1 MEILFFL
8 NNIKIK
14 TYFILNILKKE
25 AQFIIPAF
33 LCILLFILINS
44 KSFYL
49 LSELSYWSGN
59 LINQPYRIL
68 SYSFVHK
75 DFNHLLS
82 NLFGIV
88 VVRYCFINLN
98 LKNIFLFLYLIILL
112 IPIKT
117 FYLFIIDNFLFYNPN
132 HLLVGFSGIIFG
144 TFSFIMLSS
153 IYGKEYI
160 LNIFIGLKKNNEI
173 YRLMTV
179 FLSLG
184 IVYSLLPS
192 ISLSGHIAGI
202 LSGFI
207 IFII

>member
-1 MEILFFL
+1 M
-8 NNIKIK
+8 KI
-14 TYFILNILKKE
+14 IRKE
-25 AQFIIPAF
+25 AQFIIPSF
-33 LCILLFILINS
+33 LCFLLFIFINFKRFFLVS
-44 KSFYL
+44 D
-49 LSELSYWSGN
+49 LSYWSSY

-68 SYSFVHK
+68 SYSFVHR

-82 NLFGIV
+82 NLFGII

-112 IPIKT
+112 IPIQT
-117 FYLFIIDNFLFYNPN
+117 FFLFILDNFIFYNPN

-144 TFSFIMLSS
+144 TFSFILLSS
-153 IYGKEYI
+153 LYGKEYI

-173 YRLMTV
+173 YKLMIV

-184 IVYSLLPS
+184 IVYSFLPS

-207 IFII
+207 IFIL

>member
-1 MEILFFL
+1 M
-8 NNIKIK
+8 KI
-14 TYFILNILKKE
+14 IRKE
-25 AQFIIPAF
+25 AQFIIPSF
-33 LCILLFILINS
+33 LCFLLFIFINFKRFFLVS
-44 KSFYL
+44 D
-49 LSELSYWSGN
+49 LSYWSSY
-59 LINQPYRIL
+59 LITQPYRIL

-82 NLFGIV
+82 NLFGII

-112 IPIKT
+112 IPIQT
-117 FYLFIIDNFLFYNPN
+117 FFLFILDNFIFYNPN

-144 TFSFIMLSS
+144 TFAFILLSS
-153 IYGKEYI
+153 LYGKEYI

-173 YRLMTV
+173 YKLMTV

-192 ISLSGHIAGI
+192 ISLSGHAAGI

-207 IFII
+207 IFIL

>member
-1 MEILFFL
+1 M
-8 NNIKIK
+8 KI
-14 TYFILNILKKE
+14 IKKE
-25 AQFIIPAF
+25 AQFIIPSF
-33 LCILLFILINS
+33 LCFLLFIIINFKRFFLVS
-44 KSFYL
+44 D
-49 LSELSYWSGN
+49 LSYWSSY
-59 LINQPYRIL
+59 LTNQPYRIL

-82 NLFGIV
+82 NIFGII

-112 IPIKT
+112 IPIQT
-117 FYLFIIDNFLFYNPN
+117 SFLFVVDNFLFYNPN

-144 TFSFIMLSS
+144 TFFFILLSS
-153 IYGKEYI
+153 LYGKEYI
-160 LNIFIGLKKNNEI
+160 FNIFIGLKKNNEI
-173 YRLMTV
+173 FRLMTV

-192 ISLSGHIAGI
+192 ISFSGHVAGI

-207 IFII
+207 IFIL

>member
-1 MEILFFL
+1 M
-8 NNIKIK
+8 KI
-14 TYFILNILKKE
+14 IKKE
-25 AQFIIPAF
+25 VQFIIPSF
-33 LCILLFILINS
+33 LCFLLFAIINV
-44 KSFYL
+44 KRFFL
-49 LSELSYWSGN
+49 VPDLSYWSSY

-82 NLFGIV
+82 NLFGII

-112 IPIKT
+112 IPIQT
-117 FYLFIIDNFLFYNPN
+117 FFLFILDNFIFYNPN

-144 TFSFIMLSS
+144 TFSFILLSS
-153 IYGKEYI
+153 LYGKEYI

-173 YRLMTV
+173 YKLMTV

-184 IVYSLLPS
+184 IVYSFLPS

-207 IFII
+207 IFIL

>member
-1 MEILFFL
+1 M
-8 NNIKIK
+8 K
-14 TYFILNILKKE
+14 TIKKE
-25 AQFIIPAF
+25 AQFIIPSF
-33 LCILLFILINS
+33 LCFLLFVIINF
-44 KSFYL
+44 KRFFL
-49 LSELSYWSGN
+49 VPDLCYWSSY
-59 LINQPYRIL
+59 LITQPYRIL

-82 NLFGIV
+82 NLFGII

-112 IPIKT
+112 IPIQT
-117 FYLFIIDNFLFYNPN
+117 FFLFILDNFIFYNPN

-144 TFSFIMLSS
+144 TCSFILLSS
-153 IYGKEYI
+153 LYGKEYI

-173 YRLMTV
+173 YKLMTV

-184 IVYSLLPS
+184 IVYSFLPS

-207 IFII
+207 IFIL

>member
-1 MEILFFL
+1 L
-8 NNIKIK
+8 KI
-14 TYFILNILKKE
+14 IRKE
-25 AQFIIPAF
+25 AQFIIPSF
-33 LCILLFILINS
+33 LCFLLFIFINFKRFFLVS
-44 KSFYL
+44 D
-49 LSELSYWSGN
+49 LSYWSSY

-82 NLFGIV
+82 NLFGII

-112 IPIKT
+112 IPIQT
-117 FYLFIIDNFLFYNPN
+117 FCLFILDNFILYNPN

-144 TFSFIMLSS
+144 TFSFILLSS
-153 IYGKEYI
+153 LYGKEYI

-173 YRLMTV
+173 YKLMTV

-184 IVYSLLPS
+184 IVYSFLPS

-207 IFII
+207 IFIL

>member
-1 MEILFFL
+1 M
-8 NNIKIK
+8 KI
-14 TYFILNILKKE
+14 IRKE
-25 AQFIIPAF
+25 AQFIIPSF
-33 LCILLFILINS
+33 LCFLLFIFINFKRFFLVS
-44 KSFYL
+44 D
-49 LSELSYWSGN
+49 LSYWSSY

-82 NLFGIV
+82 NLFGII

-112 IPIKT
+112 IPIQT
-117 FYLFIIDNFLFYNPN
+117 FFLFILDNFIFYNPN

-144 TFSFIMLSS
+144 TFSFILLSS
-153 IYGKEYI
+153 FYGKEYI

-173 YRLMTV
+173 YKLMTV

-184 IVYSLLPS
+184 IVYSFLPS

-207 IFII
+207 IFIL

>member
-1 MEILFFL
+1 M
-8 NNIKIK
+8 KI
-14 TYFILNILKKE
+14 IRKE
-25 AQFIIPAF
+25 AQFIIPSF
-33 LCILLFILINS
+33 LCFLLFVIINF
-44 KSFYL
+44 KRFFL
-49 LSELSYWSGN
+49 VPDLSYWSIY
-59 LINQPYRIL
+59 LVTQPYRIL

-82 NLFGIV
+82 NLFGII

-112 IPIKT
+112 IPIQT
-117 FYLFIIDNFLFYNPN
+117 FFLFIVDNFLFYNPN

-144 TFSFIMLSS
+144 TFSFILLSS
-153 IYGKEYI
+153 LYGKEYI

-173 YRLMTV
+173 YKLMTV

-184 IVYSLLPS
+184 IVYSFLPS

-207 IFII
+207 IFIL

>member
-1 MEILFFL
+1 MFFINN
-8 NNIKIK
+8 NNIKS
-14 TYFILNILKKE
+14 YFILKTIIKE
-25 AQFIIPAF
+25 AQFIIPSF
-33 LCILLFILINS
+33 LCFLLFIVINF
-44 KSFYL
+44 KSIYL
-49 LSELSYWSGN
+49 VSDLSYWSN
-59 LINQPYRIL
+59 YLINQPYRIL

-82 NLFGIV
+82 NLFGII

-112 IPIKT
+112 IPIQT
-117 FYLFIIDNFLFYNPN
+117 FYLFIVDNFIFYNPN

-144 TFSFIMLSS
+144 TFSFILLSS
-153 IYGKEYI
+153 LYGKEYI
-160 LNIFIGLKKNNEI
+160 FNIFIGLKKNIEI

-184 IVYSLLPS
+184 IVYSLLPN
-192 ISLSGHIAGI
+192 ISLSGHVAGI

-207 IFII
+207 IFIL

>member
-1 MEILFFL
+1 M
-8 NNIKIK
+8 NII
-14 TYFILNILKKE
+14 KKE
-25 AQFIIPAF
+25 AQFIIPSF
-33 LCILLFILINS
+33 ICFLLFVIINF
-44 KSFYL
+44 KRFFL
-49 LSELSYWSGN
+49 VPDLSYWSSY
-59 LINQPYRIL
+59 LITQPYRIL

-82 NLFGIV
+82 NLFGII

-112 IPIKT
+112 IPIQT
-117 FYLFIIDNFLFYNPN
+117 FFLFIVDNFIFYNPN

-144 TFSFIMLSS
+144 TFAFILLSS
-153 IYGKEYI
+153 LYGKEYI

-173 YRLMTV
+173 YKLMTV

-184 IVYSLLPS
+184 IVYSFLPS

-207 IFII
+207 IFIL

>member
-1 MEILFFL
+1 M
-8 NNIKIK
+8 KI
-14 TYFILNILKKE
+14 IRKE
-25 AQFIIPAF
+25 AQFIIPSL
-33 LCILLFILINS
+33 LCFLLFIFINFKRFFLVS
-44 KSFYL
+44 D
-49 LSELSYWSGN
+49 LSYWSSY

-82 NLFGIV
+82 NLFGII

-98 LKNIFLFLYLIILL
+98 LKNIFLFLYLIIFL
-112 IPIKT
+112 IPIQT
-117 FYLFIIDNFLFYNPN
+117 FFLFIVDNFIFYNPN

-144 TFSFIMLSS
+144 TFSFILLSS
-153 IYGKEYI
+153 LYGKEYI

-173 YRLMTV
+173 YKLMTV

-184 IVYSLLPS
+184 IVYSFLPS

-207 IFII
+207 IFIL

>member
-1 MEILFFL
+1 M
-8 NNIKIK
+8 KI
-14 TYFILNILKKE
+14 IRKE
-25 AQFIIPAF
+25 AQFIIPSF
-33 LCILLFILINS
+33 LCLLLFVIINF
-44 KSFYL
+44 KRFFL
-49 LSELSYWSGN
+49 VPDLSYWSSY
-59 LINQPYRIL
+59 LITQPYRIL

-82 NLFGIV
+82 NLFGII

-112 IPIKT
+112 IPIQT
-117 FYLFIIDNFLFYNPN
+117 FFLFILDNFIFYNPN

-144 TFSFIMLSS
+144 TFSFILLSS
-153 IYGKEYI
+153 LYGKEYI

-173 YRLMTV
+173 YKLMTV

-207 IFII
+207 IFIL

>member
-1 MEILFFL
+1 M
-8 NNIKIK
+8 KI
-14 TYFILNILKKE
+14 IKKE
-25 AQFIIPAF
+25 AQFIIPSF
-33 LCILLFILINS
+33 LCFLLFVIINF
-44 KSFYL
+44 KRFFFV
-49 LSELSYWSGN
+49 SELSYWSSF
-59 LINQPYRIL
+59 LITQPYRIL

-82 NLFGIV
+82 NLFGII
-88 VVRYCFINLN
+88 VVRYCFIKLN

-112 IPIKT
+112 IPIQT
-117 FYLFIIDNFLFYNPN
+117 FFFFIVDNFIFYNPN

-144 TFSFIMLSS
+144 TFSFILLSS
-153 IYGKEYI
+153 LYGKEYI

-173 YRLMTV
+173 YKLMTV

-192 ISLSGHIAGI
+192 ISLSGHISGI

-207 IFII
+207 IFIL

>member
-1 MEILFFL
+1 M
-8 NNIKIK
+8 KI
-14 TYFILNILKKE
+14 IRKE
-25 AQFIIPAF
+25 AQFIIPSL
-33 LCILLFILINS
+33 LCFLLFIFINFKRFFLVS
-44 KSFYL
+44 D
-49 LSELSYWSGN
+49 LSYWSSY

-98 LKNIFLFLYLIILL
+98 LKNIFLFLCLIILL
-112 IPIKT
+112 IPIQT
-117 FYLFIIDNFLFYNPN
+117 FFLFILDNFIFYNPN

-144 TFSFIMLSS
+144 TFSFILLSS
-153 IYGKEYI
+153 LYGKEYI

-173 YRLMTV
+173 YKLMTV

-184 IVYSLLPS
+184 IVYSFLPS

-207 IFII
+207 IFIL

>member
-1 MEILFFL
+1 M
-8 NNIKIK
+8 KI
-14 TYFILNILKKE
+14 IKKE
-25 AQFIIPAF
+25 AQFIIPSF
-33 LCILLFILINS
+33 LCFLFFVIINF
-44 KSFYL
+44 KRFFL
-49 LSELSYWSGN
+49 VPDLSYWSSY
-59 LINQPYRIL
+59 LISQPYRIL

-82 NLFGIV
+82 NLFGII

-112 IPIKT
+112 IPIQT
-117 FYLFIIDNFLFYNPN
+117 FFLFILDNFIFYNPN

-144 TFSFIMLSS
+144 TFSYIWLSS
-153 IYGKEYI
+153 LYGKEYM

-173 YRLMTV
+173 YKLMTV

-184 IVYSLLPS
+184 IVYSFLPS

-207 IFII
+207 IFIL

>member
-1 MEILFFL
+1 M
-8 NNIKIK
+8 KI
-14 TYFILNILKKE
+14 IKKE
-25 AQFIIPAF
+25 AQFIIPSF
-33 LCILLFILINS
+33 LCFLLFIIVNFRRFFLVS
-44 KSFYL
+44 D
-49 LSELSYWSGN
+49 LSYWSSY

-75 DFNHLLS
+75 DLNHLLS
-82 NLFGIV
+82 NIFGII

-112 IPIKT
+112 IPIQT
-117 FYLFIIDNFLFYNPN
+117 FILFIVDNFLFYNPN

-144 TFSFIMLSS
+144 TFSFILFSS
-153 IYGKEYI
+153 LHGKGHI
-160 LNIFIGLKKNNEI
+160 FNIFIGLKKNNEI

-184 IVYSLLPS
+184 IVYSLLPG

>member
-1 MEILFFL
+1 MKI
-8 NNIKIK
+8 IKQ
-14 TYFILNILKKE
+14 E
-25 AQFIIPAF
+25 AQFIIPSF
-33 LCILLFILINS
+33 LCFLLFVIINF
-44 KSFYL
+44 KRFFL
-49 LSELSYWSGN
+49 VPDLSYWSSY
-59 LINQPYRIL
+59 LINKPYRIL

-82 NLFGIV
+82 NLFGII

-112 IPIKT
+112 IPIQT
-117 FYLFIIDNFLFYNPN
+117 FFLFILDNFIFYNPN

-144 TFSFIMLSS
+144 TFSFILLSS
-153 IYGKEYI
+153 LYGKEYI

-173 YRLMTV
+173 YKLMTV
-179 FLSLG
+179 FLPLG
-184 IVYSLLPS
+184 IVYSFLPS

-207 IFII
+207 IFIL

>member
-1 MEILFFL
+1 M
-8 NNIKIK
+8 KI
-14 TYFILNILKKE
+14 IKKE
-25 AQFIIPAF
+25 AQFIIPSF
-33 LCILLFILINS
+33 LCFLLFIFINFKRFFLVS
-44 KSFYL
+44 D
-49 LSELSYWSGN
+49 LSYWSSY

-82 NLFGIV
+82 NLFGII

-112 IPIKT
+112 IPIQT
-117 FYLFIIDNFLFYNPN
+117 FFLFILDNFIFYNPN

-144 TFSFIMLSS
+144 TFSFILLSS
-153 IYGKEYI
+153 FYGKEYI

-173 YRLMTV
+173 YKLMTI

-207 IFII
+207 IFILWSENIFFLSID

>member
-1 MEILFFL
+1 M
-8 NNIKIK
+8 KI
-14 TYFILNILKKE
+14 IKKE
-25 AQFIIPAF
+25 AQFIIPSF
-33 LCILLFILINS
+33 LCFLLFVIINF
-44 KSFYL
+44 KRFFL
-49 LSELSYWSGN
+49 VPELSYWSSY
-59 LINQPYRIL
+59 IITQPYRIL

-82 NLFGIV
+82 NFFGII

-112 IPIKT
+112 IPIQT
-117 FYLFIIDNFLFYNPN
+117 FFLFIVDNFIFYNPN

-144 TFSFIMLSS
+144 TFSFILLSS
-153 IYGKEYI
+153 LYGKEYI

-173 YRLMTV
+173 YKLMTV

-184 IVYSLLPS
+184 IVYSLLPT

-207 IFII
+207 IFIL

>member
-1 MEILFFL
+1 M
-8 NNIKIK
+8 KI
-14 TYFILNILKKE
+14 IRKE
-25 AQFIIPAF
+25 AQFIIPSF
-33 LCILLFILINS
+33 LCFLLFIIINFKRFFLVS
-44 KSFYL
+44 D
-49 LSELSYWSGN
+49 LSYWSTY
-59 LINQPYRIL
+59 LTNQPYRIL

-82 NLFGIV
+82 NIFGII

-112 IPIKT
+112 IPIQT
-117 FYLFIIDNFLFYNPN
+117 FFLFIADNFIFYNPN

-144 TFSFIMLSS
+144 TFSYIWLSS
-153 IYGKEYI
+153 LYGKEYM

-173 YRLMTV
+173 YKLMTV

-207 IFII
+207 IFIL

>member
-1 MEILFFL
+1 M
-8 NNIKIK
+8 KI
-14 TYFILNILKKE
+14 IRKE
-25 AQFIIPAF
+25 AQFIIPFF
-33 LCILLFILINS
+33 LCFLLFIFTNFKRFFLVS
-44 KSFYL
+44 D
-49 LSELSYWSGN
+49 LSYWSSY

-82 NLFGIV
+82 NLFGIIA
-88 VVRYCFINLN
+88 VRYCFINLN

-112 IPIKT
+112 IPIQT
-117 FYLFIIDNFLFYNPN
+117 FFLFILDNFIFYNPN

-144 TFSFIMLSS
+144 TFSFILLSS
-153 IYGKEYI
+153 LYGKEYI

-173 YRLMTV
+173 YKLMTV

-184 IVYSLLPS
+184 IVYSFLPS

-207 IFII
+207 IFIL

>member
-1 MEILFFL
+1 M
-8 NNIKIK
+8 KI
-14 TYFILNILKKE
+14 IKKE
-25 AQFIIPAF
+25 AQFIIPSF
-33 LCILLFILINS
+33 LCFLLFVIINF
-44 KSFYL
+44 KLFFL
-49 LSELSYWSGN
+49 VPDLSYWSN
-59 LINQPYRIL
+59 YLVTQPYRIF

-82 NLFGIV
+82 NLFGII

-112 IPIKT
+112 IPIQT
-117 FYLFIIDNFLFYNPN
+117 FFLFIVDNFIFYNPN

-144 TFSFIMLSS
+144 TFSFILLSS
-153 IYGKEYI
+153 LYGKEYI

-173 YRLMTV
+173 YKLMTV

-184 IVYSLLPS
+184 IVYSFLPS

-207 IFII
+207 IFIL